1 MRLRE
6 HSREL
11 DSVELLKFMEEAD
24 QLDQP
29 FEMFNSEEESIEDAG
44 HDAPDTP
51 DDTPTNQEAPEA
63 WEDLGDVS
71 ALDDNHPQ
79 ATEELAAE
87 AEEEASEWDLEA
99 EGPAAVEDSVR
110 MYLREIGRIRLLTFD
125 EEQAL
130 ARRLEAGKH
139 LTALE
144 KELTDQEGC
153 LPQPSEI
160 TCVLLQRL
168 ATATPLVS
176 ALEDY
181 LGLPHHLTLAQIT
194 RHPELRA
201 AIDAELKEDLLA
213 VLAEALEAD
222 REETYI
228 KVINLS
234 LNTRLLPPEITDVL
248 EDCPLSQL
256 DRVLGDPDFYLR
268 LLQLEPL
275 LRRRFRRIKEE
286 SSQAQSH
293 LTEANLRLVVSFAK
307 KYLGRGMPLLD
318 LIQEGNIGLMRGV
331 EKFDYRRGYRF
342 STYATWWIRQAVSRA
357 IADQARAIRIPV
369 HMVEVIN
376 KLLRQRRRFVQE
388 HGREPTPE
396 EIGQAMELG
405 PERVEEILK
414 ILQEPVSLDTP
425 VGGAEDSYLG
435 DLIED
440 QSTPAPADAASS
452 LVLKDQIYEVLD
464 TLSERESK
472 VVQMRFG
479 LEDGRGR
486 TLEEVGREF
495 GITRERVRQ
504 IEAQALRKLRHP
516 NRSLRLREFLE

>member
-6 HSREL
+6 HRREL
-11 DSVELLKFMEEAD
+11 DSVELLKLTEEED
-24 QLDQP
+24 PLDYS
-29 FEMFNSEEESIEDAG
+29 FEMFNSVEESIEDAG
-44 HDAPDTP
+44 QDAPDTL
-51 DDTPTNQEAPEA
+51 DDVPINQEAPEA

-71 ALDDNHPQ
+71 ALGNNQPQ
-79 ATEELAAE
+79 ATEELSAE
-87 AEEEASEWDLEA
+87 AEEKASEWDLEA
-99 EGPAAVEDSVR
+99 EGSEAVEDSVR
-110 MYLREIGRIRLLTFD
+110 MYLREIGRIHLLSFD
-125 EEQAL
+125 DEQVL

-144 KELTDQEGC
+144 KELTGPEGC
-153 LPQPSEI
+153 LPQASEI
-160 TCVLLQRL
+160 TCALLQRL
-168 ATATPLVS
+168 ANATPLVA
-176 ALEDY
+176 ALEEY
-181 LGLPHHLTLAQIT
+181 LGLPSNLTLAQIT

-201 AIDAELKEDLLA
+201 AIDAELNEDMLA
-213 VLAEALEAD
+213 ALAEALEEG
-222 REETYI
+222 RGETYT
-228 KVINLS
+228 KVIDLS
-234 LNTRLLPPEITDVL
+234 LNTRLLPPEVIDVL

-256 DRVLGDPDFYLR
+256 DSLLSDLTCYVR
-268 LLQLEPL
+268 LLQLDL
-275 LRRRFRRIKEE
+275 LLKRHFRRIKEE

-396 EIGQAMELG
+396 EIGQAMEIA

-440 QSTPAPADAASS
+440 QSTPAPADAAYS

-472 VVQMRFG
+472 VVQLRFG
-479 LEDGRGR
+479 LEDGRSR

-516 NRSLRLREFLE
+516 NRSLRLREFLD